1 MGTSSRTV
9 QGTNMRVLCFLLLL
23 GLSAAEIGH
32 RQRFAYPRM
41 PDFHGFNFP
50 SFNIRDHH
58 APSFEMP
65 RFSSYESKESEKEV
79 EEEIPMRIV
88 KEEKPEWEV
97 MKDEEVEM
105 DDGSKNREFE
115 AQASYAMEFE
125 SPDDKENG
133 NSMKHGT
140 MKKTS
145 SFSFSSHSTKNEDN
159 EQKQHKPVLHPAPA
173 HDLHVARPSDHV
185 VHSAEDS
192 GTHYPGAY
200 RPVHIRN

>member
-1 MGTSSRTV
+1 
-9 QGTNMRVLCFLLLL
+9 
-23 GLSAAEIGH
+23 
-32 RQRFAYPRM
+32 M

-97 MKDEEVEM
+97 MRMKRLRWTMAARTVNLRPRLHM
-105 DDGSKNREFE
+105 PWNL
-115 AQASYAMEFE
+115 
-125 SPDDKENG
+125 SPQ
-133 NSMKHGT
+133 MI
-140 MKKTS
+140 KKTS
-145 SFSFSSHSTKNEDN
+145 SFSFSSHSTKNEDS
-159 EQKQHKPVLHPAPA
+159 EQKQHKPLLHPAPA